1 MSIESLLFDCTQCES
16 WRSAVSYSLV
26 FLLCPLMGISRSEL
40 SHSWT
45 RADLMLCFLI
55 FLCFSKCLHISIY
68 FCSSITLLVLFS
80 QAVFF
85 FLGWL
90 LFYCMPPTTSCL
102 SEEQK
107 QWDCM
112 SQSLC
117 GLHHDWLF
125 YCLAAL
131 ASIHAQLNPPTVLCS
146 ASIHYKQQR
155 LPCAALFIKAWR
167 WLAFRH
173 HCCMISVHISV
184 HETVIVW
191 LCVCVCET
199 WTNLQDCKPAK
210 RCLLLLSFICLSRS
224 KNVAV
229 AQIYPDWS
237 EVRWHQSVHFLI
249 LHLKRHY
256 AAEEI

>member
-1 MSIESLLFDCTQCES
+1 MLLYSYRCFHVYAAFPPPPVVNLPAVFVELKFKLEEKHQTQQINTTLLIHNREMSIESLLFDCTQCES
-16 WRSAVSYSLV
+16 WRSAVSHSLV

-80 QAVFF
+80 RAVFF

-155 LPCAALFIKAWR
+155 LPCAALFIK
-167 WLAFRH
+167 
-173 HCCMISVHISV
+173 
-184 HETVIVW
+184 
-191 LCVCVCET
+191 
-199 WTNLQDCKPAK
+199 D
-210 RCLLLLSFICLSRS
+210 
-224 KNVAV
+224 
-229 AQIYPDWS
+229 D
-237 EVRWHQSVHFLI
+237 
-249 LHLKRHY
+249 
-256 AAEEI
+256 